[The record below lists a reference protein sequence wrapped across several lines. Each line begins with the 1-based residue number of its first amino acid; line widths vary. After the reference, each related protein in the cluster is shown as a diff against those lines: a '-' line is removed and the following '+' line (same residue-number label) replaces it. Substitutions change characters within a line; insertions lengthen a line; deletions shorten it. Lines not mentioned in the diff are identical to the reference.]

1 MKKAPS
7 PTTVKE
13 LPNEVNYIP
22 PPSKLINLFGRL
34 KLSIGRLVDANKCL
48 GLAAIYLFV
57 VLACVCRLVG
67 VLN

>member
-13 LPNEVNYIP
+13 LPNEVYYTP
-22 PPSKLINLFGRL
+22 PPSKLINLFRRL
-34 KLSIGRLVDANKCL
+34 KLSISRLVDANRCL

-57 VLACVCRLVG
+57 VLVCVYGLVG